1 MSIKATFPAGVTAM
15 TVNGLHQWDYGRTL
29 EIEAPDLPALVEIH
43 FACAGMLEAVVR
55 SCALIDGKVTAA
67 IPDICLEQTSP
78 VIAWVYEIGETNG
91 RTTRTVTLPI
101 TQRAKPQ
108 GSVTIA
114 PATADKYTEAVA
126 AINAIMD
133 GFENGGVVAGR
144 AAEADHAAEAAYATE
159 AGYATEA
166 ETAGGLNENTVLPV
180 ENGGTGC
187 QSLTALAD
195 KLGIEFAGD
204 EVDDNGRVYRVN
216 ATTTDTK
223 KLAFTAT
230 CDRLQVQVGT
240 LVIVTPDVDSGNA
253 STVTFNLNGEGAIPV
268 VRASYDVDTC
278 YSDNLHGPF
287 RAGHPVLL
295 LRTVI
300 KGVARWLCLLPWHAE
315 TATRAGTANNA
326 SNADAIG
333 GYSFNQ
339 LFTSDLNNNPIAA
352 AALALRAHDNN
363 AMVNVTGDTVLALQA
378 TVADLNMRLISLE
391 VLVKG

>member
-29 EIEAPDLPALVEIH
+29 EIEAPELPALVEIH
-43 FACAGMLEAVVR
+43 FACAGMQEAVVR
-55 SCALIDGKVTAA
+55 SCALIDGKVTAS

-78 VIAWVYEIGETNG
+78 VIAWVYELGETNG

-101 TQRAKPQ
+101 IQRAKPQ

-133 GFENGGVVAGR
+133 GFESGGVVAGR
-144 AAEADHAAEAAYATE
+144 AVEADHATEADRATE
-159 AGYATEA
+159 AARAAEA
-166 ETAGGLNENTVLPV
+166 DTAGDLNTVLAV
-180 ENGGTGC
+180 EKGGTGC
-187 QSLTALAD
+187 ATLTELAD

-253 STVTFNLNGEGAIPV
+253 STVTFNLNGEGAVPV
-268 VRASYDVDTC
+268 VRASYKVDTC
-278 YSDNLHGPF
+278 YSDNLFGPF

-300 KGVARWLCLLPWHAE
+300 KKEAKWLCLLPWHAE
-315 TATRAGTANNA
+315 TATRAGTANDA
-326 SNADAIG
+326 SNADALG
-333 GYSFNQ
+333 GYSYSQ
-339 LFTSDLNNNPIAA
+339 LFTSDFNNNPIASA
-352 AALALRAHDNN
+352 AYALRAFDNGN
-363 AMVNVTGDTVLALQA
+363 MVNVTGDTVL
-378 TVADLNMRLISLE
+378 DLVNRVRTLE
-391 VLVKG
+391 LLLH

>member
-29 EIEAPDLPALVEIH
+29 EIEAPDLPALVEVH
-43 FACAGMLEAVVR
+43 FACAGMQEAVVR
-55 SCALIDGKVTAA
+55 SCALIDGKATAT

-78 VIAWVYEIGETNG
+78 VIAWVYELGETSG
-91 RTTRTVTLPI
+91 KTSRTVTLPI

-144 AAEADHAAEAAYATE
+144 AMEADHATEADRAAEATRAAE
-159 AGYATEA
+159 AD
-166 ETAGGLNENTVLPV
+166 TAGDLNTVLAV
-180 ENGGTGC
+180 EKGGTGC
-187 QSLTALAD
+187 STLTELAD

-204 EVDDNGRVYRVN
+204 EVDDNGRVYRVS
-216 ATTTDTK
+216 ATTEDTK

-240 LVIVTPDVDSGNA
+240 LVIVTPDVDSGN
-253 STVTFNLNGEGAIPV
+253 SGTVTFNLNGEGAIPV

-278 YSDNLHGPF
+278 YSDNLFGPF

-295 LRTVI
+295 LRTTI
-300 KGVARWLCLLPWHAE
+300 KKEARWLCLLPWYAE
-315 TATRAGTANNA
+315 TAKIAGKANNA
-326 SNADAIG
+326 SNADAFG

-339 LFTSDLNNNPIAA
+339 LFTYDFNNNPIAA
-352 AALALRAHDNN
+352 TAYALRAFDNGN
-363 AMVNVTGDTVLALQA
+363 MVSVTGDTVL
-378 TVADLNMRLISLE
+378 DLVHRVGTLE
-391 VLVKG
+391 LLLH